1 MVDPI
6 RVFFVRIVNFIFLAF
21 VYCQQFGVPTAEFR
35 RHVGALNLHEKT
47 CHCQDLR
54 VDVHAQRSLIELA
67 YSYSC
72 SLVEPKFLVDHLL
85 PKIEV
90 IHATGQIQVKTQID
104 HQIDLSLLHSS
115 HLTLDF
121 LLVISTLSL
130 PQLPQTI
137 SELNNNALSQIDL
150 VDKFSSKQD
159 GCLRIHESIEIVIVQ
174 YFGLHVDEEH
184 RQLYSLLLPIGCY
197 PLQFEDGGP
206 DQLVQFHREADVIG
220 EIGLKRKQSHKLIVK
235 LYDITIKSKLFL
247 HANPRLYLCNPL
259 LKQCQLILQP

>member
-21 VYCQQFGVPTAEFR
+21 VYCQQCGVPTAEFR
-35 RHVGALNLHEKT
+35 RHVGALNLHEKA

-72 SLVEPKFLVDHLL
+72 SLVEPKFLIDHLL

-90 IHATGQIQVKTQID
+90 IHATRQIQVKTQID
-104 HQIDLSLLHSS
+104 HQIDLSLLHPS

-150 VDKFSSKQD
+150 VDKFSS
-159 GCLRIHESIEIVIVQ
+159 
-174 YFGLHVDEEH
+174 
-184 RQLYSLLLPIGCY
+184 
-197 PLQFEDGGP
+197 
-206 DQLVQFHREADVIG
+206 
-220 EIGLKRKQSHKLIVK
+220 
-235 LYDITIKSKLFL
+235 
-247 HANPRLYLCNPL
+247 
-259 LKQCQLILQP
+259 